1 MSEDILKAVKDGLSG
16 VKSELEA
23 KLDAAIV
30 KHEGQVAEN
39 GKASKEALDAVKAL
53 AAAHEKA
60 ITEIAQKMEKASDN
74 HEGEYK
80 SIGDRFASSD
90 AFKEY
95 AAGNR
100 DKVKMDFPDG
110 LTQSKAAIASDSTTV
125 FPFQRPGIIPGNFTP
140 LTLRSVIPTIRVSG
154 NAVNHLRENAW
165 TNNAREVT
173 QGAAKPESVLTFTNK
188 NFVIE
193 TIAHWVPVTEQLA
206 ADAPAVMDY
215 IDRRL
220 RHGLAAKIETQL
232 VSGDGTSPHLSGF
245 TDSGNY
251 TSYTLAASG
260 DTLHDAVSRAKYA
273 MWAATEIMPDTVVVN
288 PADWGAEERT
298 REGASGMYLFGGL
311 TMEGMRVVISAAVS
325 SGNILVM
332 NVEQG
337 AVIFERQ
344 GATVEIGRSGDD
356 FKTNTLTI
364 RAEERMAL
372 AVLRPSLVY
381 YGDAEL

>member
-1 MSEDILKAVKDGLSG
+1 M
-16 VKSELEA
+16 
-23 KLDAAIV
+23 
-30 KHEGQVAEN
+30 
-39 GKASKEALDAVKAL
+39 
-53 AAAHEKA
+53 
-60 ITEIAQKMEKASDN
+60 
-74 HEGEYK
+74 
-80 SIGDRFASSD
+80 
-90 AFKEY
+90 
-95 AAGNR
+95 
-100 DKVKMDFPDG
+100 
-110 LTQSKAAIASDSTTV
+110 ASDSTTV
-125 FPFQRPGIIPGNFTP
+125 FPFQRPGIISGNFTP
-140 LTLRSVIPTIRVSG
+140 TTLRSVIPTIRVTG

-173 QGAAKPESVLTFTNK
+173 QGATKPESAITFTNK

-193 TIAHWVPVTEQLA
+193 TVAHWVPVTEQLA

-220 RHGLAAKIETQL
+220 RHGLAAKIEAQL
-232 VSGDGTSPHLSGF
+232 VSGDGTSPNLSGF

-251 TSYTLAASG
+251 TSYSLAASG
-260 DTLHDAVSRAKYA
+260 DNLHEAVSKAKYA

-298 REGASGMYLFGGL
+298 RDGSSGMYLFGGL
-311 TMEGMRVVISAAVS
+311 TMAGMQVVLSASVS
-325 SGNILVM
+325 AGNILVM

-356 FKTNTLTI
+356 FKKNLLTI
-364 RAEERMAL
+364 RAEERLAL